1 MKKPRPSEY
10 KKKPKPSAQQEL
22 YARVK
27 AETGNTALAKAEAGY
42 SQNYPTKLLEHTD
55 TMEIA
60 LEKQK
65 QIVQDKFM
73 KRAEEM
79 ADQMYHLAL
88 NARSDQVK
96 FQATKDLLDRAGF
109 AVKNQSQG
117 LHIANSKIVAFVLD
131 KFTSSLCS
139 LAVPRSA
146 L

>member
-42 SQNYPTKLLEHTD
+42 SPNYPTKLLEHTE

-65 QIVQDKFM
+65 QIVQDKFI

-109 AVKNQSQG
+109 APEQKTINETR
-117 LHIANSKIVAFVLD
+117 
-131 KFTSSLCS
+131 FTTIESRVTQDM
-139 LAVPRSA
+139 LARFNRIKEIDN
-146 L
+146 

>member
-1 MKKPRPSEY
+1 MDIKQRKNIEERVKKPRPSEY

-42 SQNYPTKLLEHTD
+42 SPNYPTKLLEHTE

-65 QIVQDKFM
+65 QIVQDKIHETC
-73 KRAEEM
+73 RRNGRPNVS
-79 ADQMYHLAL
+79 LAL

-96 FQATKDLLDRAGF
+96 FLSYIKTY
-109 AVKNQSQG
+109 
-117 LHIANSKIVAFVLD
+117 
-131 KFTSSLCS
+131 
-139 LAVPRSA
+139 
-146 L
+146 

>member
-42 SQNYPTKLLEHTD
+42 SPNYPTKLLEHTE

-79 ADQMYHLAL
+79 ADQMYH
-88 NARSDQVK
+88 
-96 FQATKDLLDRAGF
+96 
-109 AVKNQSQG
+109 
-117 LHIANSKIVAFVLD
+117 
-131 KFTSSLCS
+131 
-139 LAVPRSA
+139 
-146 L
+146 